1 MLIKEIM
8 NTAVCECLEDTPLT
22 EVYELI
28 QSCPNRYVI
37 VTDSPQHR
45 VPLGIVNEHSI
56 CETLVKNRRRDRDLY
71 AGGLMSTR
79 IQKIA
84 GDTEINDCAW
94 LLTSAAEAIVV
105 VGRKRQFLGVVDS
118 MELRRAINEENRRAK
133 PASIIA
139 GMLGQAI
146 PGSVEIP
153 AFGWLK

>member
-8 NTAVCECLEDTPLT
+8 NTAVCECPEDTPLN

-28 QSCPNRYVI
+28 QSCPNRYVV

-45 VPLGIVNEHSI
+45 VPLGVVNEHSI
-56 CETLVKNRRRDRDLY
+56 CELLVKNRRRDRDLY
-71 AGGLMSTR
+71 AGSLMNTR
-79 IQKIA
+79 IQKISE
-84 GDTEINDCAW
+84 DTDVSDCKW

-105 VGRKRQFLGVVDS
+105 VSEKRQFRGVIDTI
-118 MELRRAINEENRRAK
+118 ELRRAINEETTRAE
-133 PASIIA
+133 PASIFA

-146 PGSVEIP
+146 PASVEIP

>member
-8 NTAVCECLEDTPLT
+8 NTAVIACTEDTPLA

-28 QSCPNRYVI
+28 QSSPDRYVI
-37 VTDSPQHR
+37 VTDSAQHR

-56 CETLVKNRRRDRDLY
+56 CDALVKNRRRDRDLL
-71 AGGLMSTR
+71 AGVLMSTH
-79 IQKIA
+79 IQKID
-84 GDTEINDCAW
+84 GDTDINDCKW

-105 VGRKRQFLGVVDS
+105 TGEKRRFLGVLEPID
-118 MELRRAINEENRRAK
+118 LRRAINVDRSQTN
-133 PASIIA
+133 SVGVLA

-146 PGSVEIP
+146 PASVEIP